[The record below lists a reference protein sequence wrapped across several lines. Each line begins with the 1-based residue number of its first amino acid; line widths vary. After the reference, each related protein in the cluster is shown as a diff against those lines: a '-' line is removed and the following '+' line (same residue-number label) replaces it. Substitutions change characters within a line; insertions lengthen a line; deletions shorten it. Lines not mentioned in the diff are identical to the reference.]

1 MFEQELKQAIETGNL
16 TDVVNYA
23 KSDTINKIYF
33 SNDNDDDDQGKGA
46 TPLTLACTKWLSA
59 TNAAEQSTFKEII
72 KHLLGLGADI
82 DLADRTRLIPRTIIG
97 NEPDVIAIVASRIQ
111 STPQQSSSSTAYA
124 LGQLG
129 TDVPEPAAE
138 SRDIKRR
145 RIATTTSE
153 ESPEKTALQTTGAVG
168 AASHTQSPDSEKG
181 ISDTS
186 LSTDLED
193 SKVIVNKSRE
203 LRFIIPRILS
213 KEGNFE
219 PGFHE
224 VAIDTT
230 NRPDTYLKSE
240 GQGDHTTAY
249 IAVMEMLLSAIA
261 GENIQDVPETLYELA
276 KCFLSEANYEA
287 LEKVKNSF
295 AKSLQEH
302 VISRAE
308 RKQLTKAMRVI
319 AKSDKRLELST
330 QLQQAFSVIEAQR
343 AKVKNVIKE
352 QEQTLLLE
360 GVCQIGETIVK
371 FHQNDPLA
379 VLTKKRVEGADAR
392 PGSEGNRV
400 KTAMLYLKLL
410 NHLIELKNKMPQ
422 GVSDIDKKAQQEL
435 LEDYQEIFTDIIRAT
450 KPIIKSETKID
461 ENFNAFIESIF
472 NYQGP
477 KINLTDSKIVW
488 PNQIDLNNIKV
499 EVLGRLL
506 NDLFDFRFVDR
517 DAEKNAT
524 DKGNLIIIAVKH
536 VVCLF
541 MAFKQFNKFS
551 AAMKENVILQFSH
564 MIIEDVSNGGQG
576 WKKYTSKKG
585 TLDAQILCQDILKL
599 IRFENDHCQWVAEQ
613 SNNPST
619 TSGLS

>member
-16 TDVVNYA
+16 ADVIKYA

-33 SNDNDDDDQGKGA
+33 SNVNDDDDQGTGA
-46 TPLTLACTKWLSA
+46 TPLTFACTKWLSA
-59 TNAAEQSTFKEII
+59 ANAIEKATFKEII
-72 KHLLGLGADI
+72 QHFLALGADI
-82 DLADRTRLIPRTIIG
+82 DLADKTGFIPRTIIG
-97 NEPDVIAIVASRIQ
+97 SKPEFITNIASTIQ
-111 STPQQSSSSTAYA
+111 SSLHQSVSSTAYT

-129 TDVPEPAAE
+129 SDVSEPAVGG
-138 SRDIKRR
+138 DIKRR

-153 ESPEKTALQTTGAVG
+153 ESPEKTAVQSTSAVG

-193 SKVIVNKSRE
+193 SKVIANKSRE
-203 LRFIIPRILS
+203 LRFIIPRVLS

-219 PGFHE
+219 LGFHE
-224 VAIDTT
+224 VAIDTA

-249 IAVMEMLLSAIA
+249 IAVMEMLLSAIV
-261 GENIQDVPETLYELA
+261 GENIQDVPEILYELA
-276 KCFLSEANYEA
+276 KCFLAEDNYEA
-287 LEKVKNSF
+287 LETVKNSF
-295 AKSLQEH
+295 AESLREH
-302 VISRAE
+302 VINRTE

-319 AKSDKRLELST
+319 AKSDKRQELST

-352 QEQTLLLE
+352 QEQVLLLE

-371 FHQNDPLA
+371 FHQNDSLA
-379 VLTKKRVEGADAR
+379 VLSKKRVEGAATR

-422 GVSDIDKKAQQEL
+422 GGSDADKKTQQEL

-450 KPIIKSETKID
+450 KPTIKLETKID
-461 ENFNAFIESIF
+461 ENFNDFLELVF

-477 KINLTDSKIVW
+477 KITLFDSKSIW
-488 PNQIDLNNIKV
+488 PNQIDLKNIQFDA
-499 EVLGRLL
+499 LGRLF
-506 NDLFDFRFVDR
+506 NDLFDFRFVARDLAQIEDDR
-517 DAEKNAT
+517 LKLPN
-524 DKGNLIIIAVKH
+524 IAAKH
-536 VVCLF
+536 IVCLF
-541 MAFKQFNKFS
+541 MAFKQLNNFEPTIKQ
-551 AAMKENVILQFSH
+551 NVVLQFSH
-564 MIIEDVSNGGQG
+564 MIIEDVNHGGQG
-576 WKKYTSKKG
+576 WKKCPSGSG
-585 TLDAQILCQDILKL
+585 TLDAPTLFQDIIKF
-599 IRFENDHCQWVAEQ
+599 IRFEKDCCKWIHEDSDQPILA
-613 SNNPST
+613 ST
-619 TSGLS
+619 I